1 MGINRAM
8 ALSALILAIML
19 AIGAV
24 QPDRPTAGAAHSQ
37 IIIIATP
44 ALPTLAPQ
52 LPAQQVEAPQQP
64 AQQVEAPQ
72 QPAQQVEAPQLPAQ
86 QVEAP
91 QQPAQ
96 QLEAPQQPAQQLEA
110 PQQPAQQLE
119 QPTADPAL
127 VPGTPEYNAALAD
140 IYANLPTIECPCGP
154 APAEYTGAM
163 TDRQIRQSR
172 ARTR

>member
-52 LPAQQVEAPQQP
+52 LPAQQVEAPQL
-64 AQQVEAPQ
+64 
-72 QPAQQVEAPQLPAQ
+72 PAQQVEAPQLPAQ

-91 QQPAQ
+91 QLPAQ
-96 QLEAPQQPAQQLEA
+96 QVEA
-110 PQQPAQQLE
+110 
-119 QPTADPAL
+119 PTADPAL
-127 VPGTPEYNAALAD
+127 VPGTPEYNAALAE
-140 IYANLPTIECPCGP
+140 IYASLPTIECPCGP

>member
-52 LPAQQVEAPQQP
+52 LPAQQVEAP
-64 AQQVEAPQ
+64 
-72 QPAQQVEAPQLPAQ
+72 
-86 QVEAP
+86 
-91 QQPAQ
+91 
-96 QLEAPQQPAQQLEA
+96 
-110 PQQPAQQLE
+110 
-119 QPTADPAL
+119 TADPAL
-127 VPGTPEYNAALAD
+127 VPGTPEYNAALAE
-140 IYANLPTIECPCGP
+140 IYASLPTIECPCGP